1 MKRKY
6 VAWRYDFPWY
16 ITNIRHE
23 KYRRNT
29 EKRNCMRDKLYRFMQ
44 GRNGMDEL
52 ARMQSWLVLILLLVG
67 MFTRIGL
74 FSFVALILMIYMY
87 FRVFSRNTSN
97 VMKKT
102 RSIWISVITAPY
114 RGIGLKTHGTG
125 KGLPLFKCPMCKQEV
140 RVPRGHGKIE
150 ITCPKCREKFI
161 RRT

>member
-1 MKRKY
+1 
-6 VAWRYDFPWY
+6 
-16 ITNIRHE
+16 
-23 KYRRNT
+23 
-29 EKRNCMRDKLYRFMQ
+29 MRDKLYRFMQ

-87 FRVFSRNTSN
+87 FRVFSRNTSKRYEEN
-97 VMKKT
+97 QKYLNFRYNRTVSWNRFKK
-102 RSIWISVITAPY
+102 RMGQARDY
-114 RGIGLKTHGTG
+114 RI
-125 KGLPLFKCPMCKQEV
+125 FKCPMCKQEV

>member
-1 MKRKY
+1 
-6 VAWRYDFPWY
+6 
-16 ITNIRHE
+16 
-23 KYRRNT
+23 
-29 EKRNCMRDKLYRFMQ
+29 MRDKLYRFMQ

-87 FRVFSRNTSN
+87 FRVFSRNTSKRYEEN
-97 VMKKT
+97 QKYLNFRYNRTVSWNRIKK
-102 RSIWISVITAPY
+102 RMVPASDY
-114 RGIGLKTHGTG
+114 R
-125 KGLPLFKCPMCKQEV
+125 LFNCQMCKQEY